1 MRRRRSHC
9 DRERDGGTV
18 VVIDSGDL
26 SSVEKPALTGK
37 ALVTSVTNRFRT
49 SVEDATVD
57 DHIFSILKPANSDDL
72 IREED
77 FVRDERLPYWADVW
91 PSSLVLASKLLE
103 LEGRGQNALE
113 LGCGV
118 GLSTLAATKAG
129 FNVLSTDYYED
140 ALDVT
145 RANVFRNLGSFARTR
160 LVDWRHLPDDLGE
173 FELVFASDVLYE
185 KEYAELL
192 PIILGRVL
200 TPGGLALIADPGR
213 VAAPVFVE
221 SCARVG
227 LVIREK
233 ETRPF
238 EVGEIRQKI
247 DIYTVARG

>member
-1 MRRRRSHC
+1 M
-9 DRERDGGTV
+9 
-18 VVIDSGDL
+18 IDAGDL
-26 SSVEKPALTGK
+26 SSMEQPALSGK
-37 ALVTSVTNRFRT
+37 ALVAALTNRFRT

-57 DHIFSILKPANSDDL
+57 EHTFSILKPANSDDL

-77 FVRDERLPYWADVW
+77 FVKDERLPYWADVW
-91 PSSLVLASKLLE
+91 PSSLILASKLLE
-103 LEGRGQNALE
+103 LDGRGKTALE

-129 FNVLSTDYYED
+129 FDVLSTDYYED

-160 LVDWRHLPDDLGE
+160 LVDWRHLPDDLGK
-173 FELVFASDVLYE
+173 FDLVFASDVLYE

-192 PIILGRVL
+192 PLILRRVL
-200 TPGGLALIADPGR
+200 PRDGRAVIADPGR
-213 VAAPVFVE
+213 VAAPIFVE
-221 SCARVG
+221 QCAVAG
-227 LVIREK
+227 LVIQDK

-247 DIYTVARG
+247 DLYTIAVALVG